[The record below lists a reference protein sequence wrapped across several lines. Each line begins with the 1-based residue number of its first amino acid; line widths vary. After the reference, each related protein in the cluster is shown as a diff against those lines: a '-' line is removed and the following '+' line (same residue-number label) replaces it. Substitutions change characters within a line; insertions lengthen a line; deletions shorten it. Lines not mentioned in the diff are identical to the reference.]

1 VALLLIVGFGVVA
14 LSYHFKAMAVMPV
27 MLGCIAFASRDRRAR
42 AARVVAMLLLAGAA
56 VSAAGYWVGRMEC
69 PADPLIARAHGKEN
83 LLGQLAVGSSPAPV
97 VAEKLLGNYRLH
109 KYVDLAAPTVHPM
122 SAWLAANR
130 VSDTEMHGWQG
141 GMAAIWGL
149 ALAAAALAS
158 ALMARKAWTA
168 RHVPPETV
176 LALLLF
182 GVASAWCVSQLV
194 RHVYEAGFVLPL
206 VMLAIVL
213 ALASPH
219 GSARLRQAVAVLAL
233 GTGPLMVLSVLL
245 VASYYGP
252 PLVAASQARG
262 SLPDQPYSV
271 PLYGW
276 QGQQAQM
283 MALARQ
289 CRLPDPA
296 HAQGVMIDDATYF
309 AYMQSRLPQHQLA
322 IIPAR
327 LNGTIDDPIAYLR
340 ARFFGHSHALRGSA
354 RGSAAARA

>member
-1 VALLLIVGFGVVA
+1 VAGARQPFRAFAGIAYSRAPTPPRTAWWRSLLIVGFGVVA

-289 CRLPDPA
+289 CRCP
-296 HAQGVMIDDATYF
+296 
-309 AYMQSRLPQHQLA
+309 
-322 IIPAR
+322 IPPMR
-327 LNGTIDDPIAYLR
+327 R
-340 ARFFGHSHALRGSA
+340 A
-354 RGSAAARA
+354 